1 MNGCVDE
8 ILRHITEVESPRQI
22 DTRRAEKVRA
32 EQTFLRP
39 PPPFSHGMW
48 LSYQCIRVVPDVSA
62 HDLHRVVVGA
72 LEFSLP
78 LGTF

>member
-1 MNGCVDE
+1 MKFCAT
-8 ILRHITEVESPRQI
+8 LRKWRVRVRI
-22 DTRRAEKVRA
+22 DNRRAGQVRT
-32 EQTFLRP
+32 QQGSLGP
-39 PPPFSHGMW
+39 PPSSHGMW

-62 HDLHRVVVGA
+62 HDLNRVVVGA